1 SAIMKLRLFKQRQTK
16 PLALMAVNL
25 PTVQK
30 YFQLSDIELNALTSP
45 AAPLVILNLKAD
57 FTQYNPQLLAPDA
70 PDNLAV
76 MLPASGLHYL
86 LMAEFDKEFV
96 VASSCNL
103 RGEATALE
111 AEELAHYPAGFI
123 DGILTHPRKIYFRHD
138 DSLLAANGGV
148 MQIWRR
154 ARGFKWAALAG
165 TLDETPI
172 LALGSEMKN
181 TFSVSGNGD
190 LLLSPHHG
198 SLDSVTSMRSWE
210 RALEQTLDS
219 LSRRPAAL
227 AVDLNC
233 HNNIGRYGEKLALP
247 IIKVQHHYAHARAA
261 AAELRM
267 KEGIILVWDGTGLG
281 SDGTIWGSEFFR
293 LKHEDLELLASFS
306 ASALPGG
313 ELAIKHPAR
322 QLAARMVEQGASA
335 AEIGKFCPN
344 LTEFE
349 LQMIIKMVQNKFN
362 SIQSRGAGRLFDA
375 FAARLGIAPEL
386 IDYEGEAAVRLE
398 SAARGQKKLAAAA
411 KISPYSYQI
420 KRYGGGWKLDFSSWF
435 APDFELGELAAWRFH
450 YSLAVAAADLTGRL
464 ATPGSEVA
472 LCGGVFQNRLLTE
485 LLGRE
490 LQRNNFIMRLPEQIP
505 PNDGGIAVGQ
515 LLEAK

>member
-1 SAIMKLRLFKQRQTK
+1 AEDKTYRNFAIRYLEKNSEKNAALLAMPDTAPCSCCLGELNDPGDRRFGFPFISCGKCGPRASVIQRLPYERNSTAWGDFPLCPACSGEYEQISDRRFHIEGISCSECGPRLSFMDLNNPAGDVKDDNASALPAAADLLRRGGVLALKGVGGFQLLVDPENPSAIMKLRLFKQRQTK

-349 LQMIIKMVQNKFN
+349 LQMIIKMV
-362 SIQSRGAGRLFDA
+362 
-375 FAARLGIAPEL
+375 
-386 IDYEGEAAVRLE
+386 
-398 SAARGQKKLAAAA
+398 
-411 KISPYSYQI
+411 
-420 KRYGGGWKLDFSSWF
+420 
-435 APDFELGELAAWRFH
+435 
-450 YSLAVAAADLTGRL
+450 
-464 ATPGSEVA
+464 
-472 LCGGVFQNRLLTE
+472 
-485 LLGRE
+485 
-490 LQRNNFIMRLPEQIP
+490 
-505 PNDGGIAVGQ
+505 
-515 LLEAK
+515 